1 MPLLFTASWWP
12 EEGKDELIK
21 SVEAELLQFFAEK
34 AEKTEDG
41 RVLFE
46 GECMVGCAWKAV

>member
-1 MPLLFTASWWP
+1 MPLLFMSSWWP